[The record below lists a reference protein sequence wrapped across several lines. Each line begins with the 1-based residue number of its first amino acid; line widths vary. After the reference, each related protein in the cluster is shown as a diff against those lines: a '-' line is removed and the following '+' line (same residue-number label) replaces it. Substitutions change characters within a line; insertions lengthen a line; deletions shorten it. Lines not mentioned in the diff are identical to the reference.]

1 MRKCLLNSP
10 IHNPRQAL
18 HLASSFSFHSHLV
31 ALYLEC
37 IITFTSHL
45 RFFLSFWSNQNKN
58 LPDAFRSPP
67 LSGSFIS
74 FISLFFFP
82 LPGCD
87 CSQQAACFVIV
98 LPYFLTQSSSLL
110 HFKWPEMKK
119 SGGRR
124 RGIRK
129 VAQEHV
135 MFEGGKKKRSRERAR
150 HLIRWFNYLWPF
162 HL

>member
-1 MRKCLLNSP
+1 MSFEFPRFIIPGKRFTSRRRSHFIHTLL
-10 IHNPRQAL
+10 L
-18 HLASSFSFHSHLV
+18 
-31 ALYLEC
+31 LYLEC

-45 RFFLSFWSNQNKN
+45 HFFFLSFWSNQNKN
-58 LPDAFRSPP
+58 LPDAFRSLP

-74 FISLFFFP
+74 FISLFFPP

-124 RGIRK
+124 RVICK

-135 MFEGGKKKRSRERAR
+135 MFEGGKKKGSRERGR
-150 HLIRWFNYLWPF
+150 HLIWRFNYLWPF